1 MSHPLGKSEQVG
13 QVIAI
18 FECFTVHIRF
28 YQDRL
33 VVKALPVDFD
43 PKASRSAAGM
53 T

>member
-1 MSHPLGKSEQVG
+1 LMSHPLGKSEQVG

-33 VVKALPVDFD
+33 VVKGPFHR
-43 PKASRSAAGM
+43 KSCRFQQMS
-53 T
+53 